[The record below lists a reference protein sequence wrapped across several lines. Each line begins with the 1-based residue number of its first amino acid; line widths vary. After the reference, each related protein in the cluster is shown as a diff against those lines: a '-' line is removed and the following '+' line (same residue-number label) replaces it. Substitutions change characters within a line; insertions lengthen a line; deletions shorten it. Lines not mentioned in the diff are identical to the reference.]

1 MTLNRTL
8 GPRGLWRR
16 AAVAGV
22 LAVSLSG
29 LVACGGG
36 GGAGG
41 ASEGDSVSAE
51 EMTEV
56 MKKATDIDT
65 AHFTTKMDAKASGQ
79 TVSMTGEGDIQKEP
93 PAQHSTMKMSGGSM
107 NMDLETILVD
117 EKIYIKGMMGDSWV
131 TASTEDLAKMGGTSL
146 ESMSNPLAFF
156 EGMEE
161 SIKSSKF
168 EGEEKVDGT
177 DTKHYSFTVDSAGL
191 AESLGAD
198 STKGMPKTIDQ
209 DIWVDA
215 DGLLRKAEVGMGD
228 MGTVEM
234 MLSKHG
240 EDVTIEAPPAD
251 QVTDMPSMAG

>member
-1 MTLNRTL
+1 MTHNRTL

-36 GGAGG
+36 GASG

-51 EMTEV
+51 DMTEV

-65 AHFTTKMDAKASGQ
+65 AHFTTKIDATAAGQ
-79 TVSMTGEGDIQKEP
+79 TVSMSGEGDIRKEP

-117 EKIYIKGMMGDSWV
+117 EKFYIKGMMGDSWM
-131 TASTEDLAKMGGTSL
+131 TASADDLAKMGGTSL

-156 EGMEE
+156 DGMED
-161 SIKSSKF
+161 SIKSATF
-168 EGEEKVDGT
+168 EGEEKLDGT
-177 DTKHYSFTVDSAGL
+177 DTRHYSFTVDSAGL
-191 AESLGAD
+191 AKSLG
-198 STKGMPKTIDQ
+198 STSSSGLPKTIDQ

-228 MGTVEM
+228 TGTVEM
-234 MLSKHG
+234 ILSKHG
-240 EDVTIEAPPAD
+240 EAVTIEAPPAD
-251 QVTDMPSMAG
+251 QVTDMPNMAG

>member
-234 MLSKHG
+234 LLSKHG

>member
-41 ASEGDSVSAE
+41 ASEGDKVSAE

-65 AHFTTKMDAKASGQ
+65 AHFTTKMEAKASGQ

-131 TASTEDLAKMGGTSL
+131 TASTDDLAKMGGTSL

-156 EGMEE
+156 DGMEE
-161 SIKSSKF
+161 SIESSKF
-168 EGEEKVDGT
+168 EGEETVDGT
-177 DTKHYSFTVDSAGL
+177 ETKHYSFTVDSAGL
-191 AESLGAD
+191 AKSLGAD
-198 STKGMPKTIDQ
+198 STTGMPKTIDQ
-209 DIWVDA
+209 DIWVDG
-215 DGLLRKAEVGMGD
+215 DGLLRKAEVGMGE

-234 MLSKHG
+234 VLSKHG

>member
-51 EMTEV
+51 DMTEV

-79 TVSMTGEGDIQKEP
+79 SVSMTGEGDIQKEP

-107 NMDLETILVD
+107 DMDLETILVD
-117 EKIYIKGMMGDSWV
+117 DNIYIKGMMGDSWM
-131 TASTEDLAKMGGTSL
+131 TASADDLAKMGGASL
-146 ESMSNPLAFF
+146 ESMSNPHAFF
-156 EGMEE
+156 EGVEE

-191 AESLGAD
+191 AKSLGAD

-215 DGLLRKAEVGMGD
+215 DGLLRKAEVGMGET
-228 MGTVEM
+228 GTVEM
-234 MLSKHG
+234 VLSKHG

-251 QVTDMPSMAG
+251 QVTDMPSLAG

>member
-41 ASEGDSVSAE
+41 ASEGDSVSSEDMA
-51 EMTEV
+51 EV

-79 TVSMTGEGDIQKEP
+79 SVSMTGEGDIQKEP

-117 EKIYIKGMMGDSWV
+117 KKIYIKGMMGDSWM
-131 TASTEDLAKMGGTSL
+131 TASADDLAKMGGTSL

-156 EGMEE
+156 EGMED

-168 EGEEKVDGT
+168 VGEEKVDGT
-177 DTKHYSFTVDSAGL
+177 DTKRYSFTVDSAGL
-191 AESLGAD
+191 AKSLGAD
-198 STKGMPKTIDQ
+198 STKGMPKTIEQ
-209 DIWVDA
+209 DIWVNA

-234 MLSKHG
+234 VLSKHG

>member
-8 GPRGLWRR
+8 GPRGHWRR

-51 EMTEV
+51 DMTEV
-56 MKKATDIDT
+56 MKNATDIDT
-65 AHFTTKMDAKASGQ
+65 AHFTTKMDVKASGQ
-79 TVSMTGEGDIQKEP
+79 TVSMTGEGDIQNEP

-117 EKIYIKGMMGDSWV
+117 EKIYIKGMMGDSWM
-131 TASTEDLAKMGGTSL
+131 TASADDLAKMGGTSL

-156 EGMEE
+156 DGLEE

-168 EGEEKVDGT
+168 EGEEKLDGT
-177 DTKHYSFTVDSAGL
+177 DTKHYSFTIDSTGL

-198 STKGMPKTIDQ
+198 STKGMPETIVQ

-215 DGLLRKAEVGMGD
+215 DGLLRKAEVGMGE

-234 MLSKHG
+234 VLSKHG

-251 QVTDMPSMAG
+251 QVTEMPSMAG

>member
-1 MTLNRTL
+1 MTHNRTL
-8 GPRGLWRR
+8 GPRGLRRR
-16 AAVAGV
+16 AAAAGV

-41 ASEGDSVSAE
+41 ASEGESVSAE

-65 AHFTTKMDAKASGQ
+65 AHFTTKMDAKVSGQ
-79 TVSMTGEGDIQKEP
+79 AVSMTGEGDLQMEP
-93 PAQHSTMKMSGGSM
+93 AAHHSTMKMSGGSM
-107 NMDLETILVD
+107 DMDLETIVVD
-117 EKIYIKGMMGDSWV
+117 DKIYIKGMMGDSWM
-131 TASTEDLAKMGGTSL
+131 TASADQLEKMGGTSL

-156 EGMEE
+156 DGMEE
-161 SIKSSKF
+161 SIKSAEF

-177 DTKHYSFTVDSAGL
+177 DTEHYSFSVDSAGL
-191 AESLGAD
+191 AKSLGAD
-198 STKGMPKTIDQ
+198 SNKGMPKTIEQ
-209 DIWVDA
+209 DIWVDG
-215 DGLLRKAEVGMGD
+215 DGLLRKAEVVMGD

-234 MLSKHG
+234 NLSELG
-240 EDVTIEAPPAD
+240 EDVSIEAPPAD

>member
-51 EMTEV
+51 DMTEV

-79 TVSMTGEGDIQKEP
+79 SVSMTGEGDIQKEP

-117 EKIYIKGMMGDSWV
+117 DNIYIKGMMGDSWV
-131 TASTEDLAKMGGTSL
+131 TASADDLAKMGGTSL

-156 EGMEE
+156 DGMEE

-215 DGLLRKAEVGMGD
+215 DGLLRKAEVGMGET
-228 MGTVEM
+228 GTVEM
-234 MLSKHG
+234 VLSKHG

-251 QVTDMPSMAG
+251 QVTDMPNIAG

>member
-41 ASEGDSVSAE
+41 ASEGDSISAE

-234 MLSKHG
+234 LLSKHG

>member
-41 ASEGDSVSAE
+41 ASEGDTVSAE
-51 EMTEV
+51 DMTAV

-93 PAQHSTMKMSGGSM
+93 PAQHSKMKMSGGSM
-107 NMDLETILVD
+107 DMDLETILVD
-117 EKIYIKGMMGDSWV
+117 EKIYIKGMMGDSWM
-131 TASTEDLAKMGGTSL
+131 TASADDLAKMGGTSL

-161 SIKSSKF
+161 SIKSAKF

-177 DTKHYSFTVDSAGL
+177 DTKHYSFVVDSAAL
-191 AESLGAD
+191 AKSLGAK
-198 STKGMPKTIDQ
+198 STSSLPKTIDQ
-209 DIWVDA
+209 DIWVDG
-215 DGLLRKAEVGMGD
+215 DGLLRKADVGMGE

-234 MLSKHG
+234 VLSKHG

-251 QVTDMPSMAG
+251 QVTDMPNLAG

>member
-1 MTLNRTL
+1 MTRNRTL

-16 AAVAGV
+16 AAAAGL

-36 GGAGG
+36 GADG

-51 EMTEV
+51 DMTEV

-65 AHFTTKMDAKASGQ
+65 AHFTTKIEATTSGQ
-79 TVSMTGEGDIQKEP
+79 KISMTGEGDIQKEP

-117 EKIYIKGMMGDSWV
+117 EKIYIKGMMGDSWM
-131 TASTEDLAKMGGTSL
+131 TASADQLAQMGGTSL

-156 EGMEE
+156 DGMED

-168 EGEEKVDGT
+168 EGEEKLDGT

-191 AESLGAD
+191 AKSLG
-198 STKGMPKTIDQ
+198 SEGTTGLPKTINQ
-209 DIWVDA
+209 DIWVDG
-215 DGLLRKAEVGMGD
+215 DGRLRKAEIGMGD

-234 MLSKHG
+234 ILSKHG
-240 EDVTIEAPPAD
+240 EDVKIEAPPAD

>member
-1 MTLNRTL
+1 MTRNRTV

-16 AAVAGV
+16 AATAGV

-41 ASEGDSVSAE
+41 ASEGETVSAE

-79 TVSMTGEGDIQKEP
+79 TVSMSGEGDIQMEP
-93 PAQHSTMKMSGGSM
+93 PAHHSTMKMSGGSM
-107 NMDLETILVD
+107 NMDLETILID
-117 EKIYIKGMMGDSWV
+117 DKIYIKGMMGDSWM
-131 TASTEDLAKMGGTSL
+131 TASADQLAQMGGTSL

-156 EGMEE
+156 DGMEE
-161 SIKSSKF
+161 SIKSAKF

-177 DTKHYSFTVDSAGL
+177 DTEHYSFTVDSAGL
-191 AESLGAD
+191 AKSLGAE
-198 STKGMPKTIDQ
+198 STSGMPKTIDQ
-209 DIWVDA
+209 DIWVDG
-215 DGLLRKAEVGMGD
+215 DGLLRKAEVAMGD

-234 MLSKHG
+234 ALSKLG
-240 EDVTIEAPPAD
+240 EKVTIEAPPAD
-251 QVTDMPSMAG
+251 QVTDMPSMTG

>member
-79 TVSMTGEGDIQKEP
+79 SVSMTGEGDIQKEP

-117 EKIYIKGMMGDSWV
+117 EKIYIKGMMGDSWM
-131 TASTEDLAKMGGTSL
+131 TASADDLAKMGGTSL

-156 EGMEE
+156 DGMEE

-177 DTKHYSFTVDSAGL
+177 DTKHYSFKVDSAGL

-209 DIWVDA
+209 DIWVDG

-234 MLSKHG
+234 LLSKHG

>member
-36 GGAGG
+36 GAGG

-51 EMTEV
+51 DMTEV

-79 TVSMTGEGDIQKEP
+79 SVSMTGEGDIQKEP

-117 EKIYIKGMMGDSWV
+117 EKIYIKGMMGDSWM
-131 TASTEDLAKMGGTSL
+131 TASADDLAKMGGTSL

-156 EGMEE
+156 DGMEE

-177 DTKHYSFTVDSAGL
+177 DTKHYSFTVDSTGL
-191 AESLGAD
+191 AKSLGAD

-215 DGLLRKAEVGMGD
+215 DGLLRKAVVGMGE

-234 MLSKHG
+234 LLSKHG